1 MKIELK
7 DYIKERIENNC
18 KKNVYKKAFSEE
30 TQNMILAKAEK
41 IAKSTISETNLVAQ
55 IDFEIE
61 ETVRLMILKN
71 KEK

>member
-18 KKNVYKKAFSEE
+18 KKNVYKRAFSEE
-30 TQNMILAKAEK
+30 TQEMILAKVDK
-41 IAKSTISETNLVAQ
+41 IAKDTVSETDLVSK

-61 ETVRLMILKN
+61 ETVRLMIFKN
-71 KEK
+71 KKK